1 MTAAKRAQSYCS
13 EVQAVNLTLEPSLS
27 TKYVIK
33 RINKKQIDRGYGT
46 LLIYVE
52 GAPDQTITQGWPAII
67 KTNKIENNKL
77 KHELLRK

>member
-1 MTAAKRAQSYCS
+1 MLRSASSKPNSGY
-13 EVQAVNLTLEPSLS
+13 TLKPPPHPCVS

-33 RINKKQIDRGYGT
+33 RINKKQIDRGKGT
-46 LLIYVE
+46 LLIYVA
-52 GAPDQTITQGWPAII
+52 GAPDQTITQGRLAVI

>member
-13 EVQAVNLTLEPSLS
+13 EVQAVNLALEPS

-67 KTNKIENNKL
+67 KLTK
-77 KHELLRK
+77 

>member
-1 MTAAKRAQSYCS
+1 MTAAKKCS
-13 EVQAVNLTLEPSLS
+13 VLLLRSAGSKPGSRTLN
-27 TKYVIK
+27 K